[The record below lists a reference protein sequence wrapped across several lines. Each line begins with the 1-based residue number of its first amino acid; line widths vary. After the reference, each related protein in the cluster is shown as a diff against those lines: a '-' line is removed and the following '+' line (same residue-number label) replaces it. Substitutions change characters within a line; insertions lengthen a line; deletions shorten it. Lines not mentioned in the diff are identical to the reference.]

1 MNEEVQVLN
10 VVVPQE
16 ADVRLPN
23 PDLVHY
29 YKDWENRRISVECDI
44 DDWLFEVTKQILEY
58 NREDKGKAVEERKPI
73 VMYIMS
79 YGGDLQ
85 QTFCLTSVMLA
96 SKTPIIT
103 VNCGVA
109 MSAGLLLLLAGH
121 KRYAVKYSTAM
132 IHQGSG
138 GAQGTYSE
146 MEEQQKN
153 YRKLIDTMRDY
164 ILERTTIDS
173 KLFNRNKSKDWYIQ
187 SGEEQVTLGI
197 VDKVVESLDEI
208 I

>member
-1 MNEEVQVLN
+1 
-10 VVVPQE
+10 
-16 ADVRLPN
+16 
-23 PDLVHY
+23 
-29 YKDWENRRISVECDI
+29 
-44 DDWLFEVTKQILEY
+44 
-58 NREDKGKAVEERKPI
+58 
-73 VMYIMS
+73 
-79 YGGDLQ
+79 
-85 QTFCLTSVMLA
+85 
-96 SKTPIIT
+96 
-103 VNCGVA
+103 
-109 MSAGLLLLLAGH
+109 
-121 KRYAVKYSTAM
+121 M

>member
-1 MNEEVQVLN
+1 MDENVKVLS
-10 VVVPQE
+10 VELPKE
-16 ADVRLPN
+16 ADIKLPD
-23 PDLVHY
+23 PEALRY
-29 YKDWENRRISVECDI
+29 FREYEQRRVFIDCDI
-44 DDWLFEVTKQILEY
+44 DDWLFTVTKQILEY
-58 NREDKGKAVEERKPI
+58 NRDDAGKSEKDRKPI

-85 QTFCLTSVMLA
+85 QTFCLVSTMLA

-132 IHQGSG
+132 IHRGSG
-138 GAQGTYSE
+138 GAQGTFDE

-164 ILERTTIDS
+164 ILERTKIDV
-173 KLFNRNKSKDWYIQ
+173 KTFNRNKSKDWYIQ
-187 SGEEQVTLGI
+187 NGEEQVSLGI